1 MRQNSDIS
9 SPVSFFL
16 DDNENIPI
24 PHLPLLILP
33 GIGTSYNT
41 LSMQNQD
48 IHLNHHSYQQQF
60 HQLSSLVTQQQQQPV
75 VSIPN
80 QVTIIPDGKR
90 NIHLHLWEDVS
101 SMIKPE
107 PSRFLL
113 FRRKKGILQ
122 RSLQKTQYRNFSDTS
137 CKRSDDKNGNDNGV
151 NHWMNRGTLTVSWY
165 EGTNSLELQEHVQN
179 SVI

>member
-1 MRQNSDIS
+1 MKPHTLTQTKTFNDGMRQNSDIS

-90 NIHLHLWEDVS
+90 EIHLHLWEDVS

-113 FRRKKGILQ
+113 FCRKKGILQ
-122 RSLQKTQYRNFSDTS
+122 RSLQTTPISEF
-137 CKRSDDKNGNDNGV
+137 
-151 NHWMNRGTLTVSWY
+151 
-165 EGTNSLELQEHVQN
+165 
-179 SVI
+179 